1 MLPAIETL
9 PDRVNGDE
17 ALVRRGRFLTTTF
30 MLIVGTDEYL
40 VDVDRGRV
48 RSVRRGPLVMPSCT
62 FALQASAEAW
72 SKFWQAL
79 PPAGYNEVFAMLKR
93 GELKMIGD
101 LKPFMAH
108 LFYIKF
114 LLASLRPSLNTVG
127 AAA

>member
-1 MLPAIETL
+1 MYPDIGSL
-9 PDRVNGDE
+9 PDRVNNDP

-30 MLIVGTDEYL
+30 MLVVGTDEYL
-40 VDVDRGRV
+40 IDIERGMV

-62 FALQASAEAW
+62 FVLQAGVEAW
-72 SKFWQAL
+72 SKFWEAL
-79 PPAGYNEVFAMLKR
+79 PPPGYNEVFAMLKR

-114 LLASLRPSLNTVG
+114 LLASLRPQG
-127 AAA
+127 AAR